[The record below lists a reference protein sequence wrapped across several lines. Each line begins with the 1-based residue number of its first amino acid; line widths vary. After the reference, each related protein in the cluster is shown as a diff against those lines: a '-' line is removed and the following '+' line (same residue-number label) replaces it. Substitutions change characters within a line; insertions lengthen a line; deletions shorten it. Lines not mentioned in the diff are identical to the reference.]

1 MKTNRIIE
9 TPYEGK
15 FTKVEIHEV
24 ETNSWETFPW
34 EVVKRTNDNPVV
46 SALVENIT
54 NNTFVLVEQYRP
66 PVWKKVV
73 ELVAW
78 VVDKQGYS
86 KEDIIRAEILE
97 ETGYTA
103 QQIELLLEN
112 TPKSPGIISE
122 LGNTYYAQVI
132 WERQNQD
139 LQDNEE
145 IEVLEFEK
153 QDLNKFLESKQ
164 KQWILISSWIYTV
177 IWKLLANGV
186 NIFGK

>member
-1 MKTNRIIE
+1 MKTNRIID
-9 TPYEGK
+9 TPYNWK
-15 FTKVEIHEV
+15 FTKVEIHEI
-24 ETNSWETFPW
+24 ESRTWEKFPW

-78 VVDKQGYS
+78 VCDKPNYS

-97 ETGYTA
+97 ETWYTA
-103 QQIELLLEN
+103 MQIEFLLAN
-112 TPKSPGIISE
+112 TPKSPWIISE
-122 LGNTYYAQVI
+122 LWNTFYAQVE
-132 WERQNQD
+132 WERQTQD

-153 QDLNKFLESKQ
+153 KDLNRFLASKQ
-164 KQWILISSWIYTV
+164 KEWILVSSWIYTV
-177 IWKLLANGV
+177 IWKLLADWR
-186 NIFGK
+186 NIL